1 MIPDLLVLPP
11 ATDLH
16 NHPLVTNGSV
26 FMQVRFSNFFILVYF
41 ISAIITLIYIYIFFR
56 VRQVPWWQL
65 PLGLNQ
71 GGKHCN

>member
-26 FMQVRFSNFFILVYF
+26 FMQVRFSNFFHFGLFYF
-41 ISAIITLIYIYIFFR
+41 IHNYFNIIFFR